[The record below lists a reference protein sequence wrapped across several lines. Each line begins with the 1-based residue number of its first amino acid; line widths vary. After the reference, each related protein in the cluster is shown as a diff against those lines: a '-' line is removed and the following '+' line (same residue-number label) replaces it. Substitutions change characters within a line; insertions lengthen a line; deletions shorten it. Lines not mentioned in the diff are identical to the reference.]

1 MQFGILIGIF
11 SGIISF
17 VPFIGAILGGVLAVS
32 LALIQFNLTS
42 PVLLVGAVF
51 LVGQILEGNFLTPKL
66 IGDAVGLH
74 PVWVIFSLLAG
85 GALFGFLGILL
96 ALPTAVVLGV
106 LFRFGLKYYLRSSVY
121 HGNEVDGNLETLDDK
136 K

>member
-1 MQFGILIGIF
+1 MR
-11 SGIISF
+11 ISF
-17 VPFIGAILGGVLAVS
+17 IPFVGTILGGVLAVVFS
-32 LALIQFNLTS
+32 LIQFNLTS
-42 PVLLVGAVF
+42 PVLFVCAIF
-51 LVGQILEGNFLTPKL
+51 LLGQLLEGNFLTPKL

-74 PVWVIFSLLAG
+74 PIWVIFSLLAG

-106 LFRFGLKYYLRSSVY
+106 LFRFGLKYYLSSSVY